1 MYNKIHFGGTYGY
14 EDFINNNEKSE
25 LQEWILSEQPSM
37 SFSNPVNSEK
47 DQYTLG
53 LKRHFK
59 ILHPGDKKP
68 DIFHL
73 IRNRILDLENITNP
87 IPAPINYDWV
97 GIVGED
103 SYVEPHIDDSFRD
116 YYTVRYNL
124 LVSFPDNGGRP
135 IYGGELLPVK
145 EKMLWRCDAGIVE
158 HSSEVVKGDKLRINL
173 SYGFSFEL

>member
-14 EDFINNNEKSE
+14 EDFINDNEKSE
-25 LQEWILSEQPSM
+25 LQEWILSEQSSM

-59 ILHPGDKKP
+59 VLHTDDEKP
-68 DIFHL
+68 EIFYRV
-73 IRNRILDLENITNP
+73 RNKLLDLENIVNP
-87 IPAPINYDWV
+87 LPAPGNLDWI
-97 GIVGED
+97 GIVGKG
-103 SYVEPHIDDSFRD
+103 SYVEPHCDANFPD

-124 LVSFPDNGGRP
+124 LVSFPDDGGRP
-135 IYGGELLPVK
+135 IYGGEVLPVK
-145 EKMLWRCDAGIVE
+145 EKMLWRCDAGIVK
-158 HSSEVVKGDKLRINL
+158 HSSEIVKGDKLRINL

>member
-14 EDFINNNEKSE
+14 KDFINNDEKSE

-37 SFSNPVNSEK
+37 SFSNPVNSEE

-59 ILHPGDKKP
+59 ILYPDDKKP
-68 DIFHL
+68 NIFHL

-87 IPAPINYDWV
+87 IPAPGNLDWI
-97 GIVGED
+97 GIVGKG
-103 SYVEPHIDDSFRD
+103 SYVEPHCDANFPD

-124 LVSFPDNGGRP
+124 LVSFPDDGGRP
-135 IYGGELLPVK
+135 IYGGEVLPVK
-145 EKMLWRCDAGIVE
+145 EKMLWRCDAGIVK
-158 HSSEVVKGDKLRINL
+158 HSSEIVKGDKLRINL